1 MSITVDNDI
10 KKAIEN
16 DDLVFFVGAGF
27 STPLGFPNWTDLI
40 IEILNQLDN
49 KYKHFIPILE
59 NKVMDEI
66 EVLEKIKAHR
76 PKIFAVLKEKLRII
90 GDKKDKLDEH
100 KKLWTITNQII
111 TTNYDKALD
120 EAKCENIAVIP
131 YTNKFETANLEKN
144 YLFKLH
150 GDIDNSAFCVLF
162 EDEYKNLYSNGD
174 NSPIFKLK
182 NILDNKTVVFIGFSL
197 SDKYVKEYIFE
208 FMKNIFN
215 GLRDKKNFIITTN
228 SDDFSEYNIKNIT
241 LGSYSELPAF
251 LSKLAEIKASKEK
264 INQPTN
270 HIKLVEQP
278 SESIKTKEKL
288 PFNVPFES
296 KGVNAIGIEKKLEEV
311 HGILTNSI
319 KTRIGQS
326 ASFQGMGGLGK
337 TQLAVEYAHKYKE
350 QYQGIVWL
358 TIDLDID
365 EQLLELAEKCFWVDK
380 NINAEVKLSIA
391 KERYNNLTNTL
402 FIFDNVDNI
411 DKVEQY
417 FINSNDNKILITSR
431 NSIQG
436 FQSIPLNTLDEENSL
451 KLLIAESKR
460 EIEGSELVHAKELCT
475 LLEGLPLALEMAGAF
490 VGHYKYS
497 WEQYLK
503 SFKSK
508 GIAFLEKS
516 KIRGYTQHE
525 TNIANTLSLSD
536 NLLEGN
542 PELRD
547 IIYLLAWGAGEA
559 IDEKLISIEL
569 GVDEIDLIEPIQIA
583 LNLKF
588 IKKGEEGYT
597 LHRLVKKVWIEQ
609 EELST
614 SFAEKVSQNLSIYM
628 KSIKDEFLK
637 LRELDKASIQAKT
650 WAGQIDNKYLK
661 AMLID
666 YSAYPNYYRGKYSIA
681 LDEINSVYSLFENEK
696 DSEAHAELLSSK
708 GSILKALGDSKEAK
722 PYYEKALEMN
732 KRLYLES
739 DHPDVAASLNN
750 VGMVLESLGDPK
762 EAKPYYEKALEI
774 RKRLYPESDHPS
786 IASSLNNLGGVLDS
800 LGDPKE
806 AKLYYEKAL
815 EMNKRLYPESDHPD
829 IASFLNNI
837 GVVLDSLKDFKGAKP
852 YHEEALKMRKRLY
865 PESDH
870 PDIASSLNNMGA
882 VLDSLGNSKEAK
894 PYYEKAL
901 EMNKRLYPDIDHPDT
916 AGSLINLGL
925 MTNNIGYLE
934 QAYKMREKLYGK
946 NNKDT
951 VSSLCSYARRLCS
964 NPLKKNDG
972 ITLLKEFKK
981 ELSDAVLL
989 NKVNDVLKQFDLNIG
1004 RTKTKRKKIR

>member
-1 MSITVDNDI
+1 MSIIIDNGI
-10 KKAIEN
+10 EKAIETDN
-16 DDLVFFVGAGF
+16 LVFFIGAGF

-40 IEILNQLDN
+40 IEILNQLDE
-49 KYKHFIPILE
+49 KYKDFTPLLKNGI
-59 NKVMDEI
+59 MDEI

-76 PKIFAVLKEKLRII
+76 PKVFTVLKEKLKITA
-90 GDKKDKLDEH
+90 DKKDKLNEH

-131 YTNKFETANLEKN
+131 YTNEFEIANLDKN

-150 GDIDNSAFCVLF
+150 GDIENSAFCVLF
-162 EDEYKNLYSNGD
+162 EDEYKSLYSNGD

-197 SDKYVKEYIFE
+197 NDRYVKQYIFE

-215 GLRDKKNFIITTN
+215 GLRDKKHFIITTN

-241 LGSYSELPAF
+241 LGSYSELPTF

-264 INQPTN
+264 TNQFINHTKPY
-270 HIKLVEQP
+270 EQP
-278 SESIKTKEKL
+278 SESVKTKEKL

-311 HGILTNSI
+311 HEILTNSI
-319 KTRIGQS
+319 KTSIGQS

-337 TQLAVEYAHKYKE
+337 TQLAVEYAHKYRE

-358 TIDLDID
+358 TIDLNID

-411 DKVEQY
+411 DKVEEY

-451 KLLIAESKR
+451 KLLVAESKR
-460 EIEGSELVHAKELCT
+460 EIQESELVHAKELCT

-490 VGHYKYS
+490 VGHLKCS
-497 WEQYLK
+497 WEHYLK

-508 GIAFLEKS
+508 GISFLEKS
-516 KIRGYTQHE
+516 RIRGYTQHE

-536 NLLEGN
+536 NLLKGN

-547 IIYLLAWGAGEA
+547 IIYLLAWGADEA

-569 GVDEIDLIEPIQIA
+569 GIDDIDLIEPIHIA

-588 IKKGEEGYT
+588 LKKSEEGYT
-597 LHRLVKKVWIEQ
+597 LHRLVKKVWREQ
-609 EELST
+609 EELNT
-614 SFAEKVSQNLSIYM
+614 AFAEKVSQNLSSYM
-628 KSIKDEFLK
+628 KNIKDEFLE

-650 WAGQIDNKYLK
+650 WATQIQDKYLK
-661 AMLID
+661 AMLIN
-666 YSAYPNYYRGKYSIA
+666 YSAYLNYYRGEYSIA
-681 LDEINSVYSLFENEK
+681 LDEINSVYNLFENEK
-696 DSEAHAELLSSK
+696 DSEEYAELLNSK
-708 GSILKALGDSKEAK
+708 GAILNALGDSKEAK
-722 PYYEKALEMN
+722 PYYEKALEMR
-732 KRLYLES
+732 KMLYPAS
-739 DHPDVAASLNN
+739 DHPDTASSLNN
-750 VGMVLESLGDPK
+750 VGFVLDALGDSK
-762 EAKPYYEKALEI
+762 EAKPYYEKALKMS
-774 RKRLYPESDHPS
+774 KRLYPESDHPKT
-786 IASSLNNLGGVLDS
+786 ASYINNVGFVLNA
-800 LGDPKE
+800 LGDSKE
-806 AKLYYEKAL
+806 AK
-815 EMNKRLYPESDHPD
+815 
-829 IASFLNNI
+829 
-837 GVVLDSLKDFKGAKP
+837 P
-852 YHEEALKMRKRLY
+852 YFEEALKMRKRLY

-870 PDIASSLNNMGA
+870 PDIANSLNN
-882 VLDSLGNSKEAK
+882 V
-894 PYYEKAL
+894 
-901 EMNKRLYPDIDHPDT
+901 
-916 AGSLINLGL
+916 GL
-925 MTNNIGYLE
+925 LTNNIEYLE

-951 VSSLCSYARRLCS
+951 VSSLCSYAWKLCL
-964 NPLKKNDG
+964 NPLKKNQG
-972 ITLLKEFKK
+972 IALLKEFKK
-981 ELSDAVLL
+981 ELSDTEFL
-989 NKVNDVLKQFDLNIG
+989 NKVDKVLKKFDSKIG
-1004 RTKTKRKKIR
+1004 RTKTKRKNR